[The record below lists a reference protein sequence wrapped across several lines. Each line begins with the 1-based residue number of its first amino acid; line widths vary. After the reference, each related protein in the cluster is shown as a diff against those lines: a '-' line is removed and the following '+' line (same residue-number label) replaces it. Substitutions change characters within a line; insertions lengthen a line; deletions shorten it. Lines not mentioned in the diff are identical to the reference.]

1 MNTLSVKYDHQSN
14 KFMVWLGQSIDGN
27 SPVRR
32 VESWEHLNSIA
43 DANQVERSAITF
55 EDGTIEL
62 CDAAWGKPF

>member
-1 MNTLSVKYDHQSN
+1 MNTSGVKFDHQRN

-27 SPVRR
+27 SPVRQ
-32 VESWEHLNSIA
+32 VDSWEHLNSIA

-62 CDAAWGKPF
+62 CEAIWGKPT